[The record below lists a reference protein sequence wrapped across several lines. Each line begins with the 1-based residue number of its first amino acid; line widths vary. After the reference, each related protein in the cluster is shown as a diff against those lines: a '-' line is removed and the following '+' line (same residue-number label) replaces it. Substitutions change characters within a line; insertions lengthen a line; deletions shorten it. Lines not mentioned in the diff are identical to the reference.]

1 MTTWGS
7 FAAVALGL
15 VFEWS
20 GVAKVASRDAWQVA
34 GTPFSTGKAAVDRLV
49 RMALPWLEV
58 VVGALLI
65 LRIQPIPVATVALV
79 MLVVFT
85 VALARVLATGQRP
98 SCMCFGATRAQPVSW
113 VSVSRNLV
121 LVAVAC
127 AVIVGA

>member
-20 GVAKVASRDAWQVA
+20 GVAKIASRDAWQVA
-34 GTPFSTGKAAVDRLV
+34 GTPFSAGNAAADRLV
-49 RMALPWLEV
+49 RTVLPWLEV

-65 LRIQPIPVATVALV
+65 LRILPTPVAAIALV
-79 MLVVFT
+79 MLVTFT

-98 SCMCFGATRAQPVSW
+98 SCMCFGLTRAKPVSW
-113 VSVSRNLV
+113 VSVARNLV
-121 LVAVAC
+121 LVGVAC